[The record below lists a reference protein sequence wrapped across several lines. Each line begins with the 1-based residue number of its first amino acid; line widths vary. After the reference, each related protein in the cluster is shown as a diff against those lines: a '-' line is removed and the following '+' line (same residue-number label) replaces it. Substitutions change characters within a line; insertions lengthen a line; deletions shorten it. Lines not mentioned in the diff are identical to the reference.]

1 MIIYIIGNKLA
12 GYLDNPTIH
21 TFQGEMFCGE
31 NIRYVNGLLKPD
43 YNLGEEIKSP
53 MKLIKNV
60 YKMPDLFSPHSTVFV
75 VSEKLRKQLAIF
87 PHIEFVKV
95 EFIKLFE
102 FPYEPNDFS
111 FYDIK
116 GFKNPESFIKKQRH
130 NKKLK
135 DQIGD
140 YYEMV
145 IARYQD
151 FADKFK
157 NLNTCKL
164 SIDYFDDEEMNE
176 LGFSK
181 ELLDEYPIFWEWK
194 TILTEPVFDVLKDYI
209 DPNYY
214 FVKQYD
220 LSEGPNPQ
228 SKMII

>member
-1 MIIYIIGNKLA
+1 MKIYIIGNKLA

-21 TFQGEMFCGE
+21 TFQGEMFHGE
-31 NIRYVNGLLKPD
+31 NIRYVDGLLKPD
-43 YNLGEEIKSP
+43 YHLGEEIKSP
-53 MKLIKNV
+53 MKIIKNV
-60 YKMPDLFSPHSTVFV
+60 YKMPKLFSPDLSLV
-75 VSEKLRKQLAIF
+75 VSEQLREKLSTF

-95 EFIKLFE
+95 EFVKLFE
-102 FPYEPNDFS
+102 FPYAPNDFS

-116 GFKNPESFIKKQRH
+116 GFKTPEKFIKKQRH

-145 IARYQD
+145 IARYRD
-151 FADKFK
+151 FADEFK

-164 SIDYFDDEEMNE
+164 SIDYFDDEEMSE

-181 ELLDEYPIFWEWK
+181 ELLDEYPIFRKWE
-194 TILTEPVFDVLKDYI
+194 TIFTEPVFNILKDHI

>member
-1 MIIYIIGNKLA
+1 MIIYIIGIKFEY
-12 GYLDNPTIH
+12 GTEEDPIH
-21 TFQGEMFCGE
+21 SFHEEMFHGE
-31 NIRYVNGLLKPD
+31 NLRYVDGLLKPD
-43 YNLGEEIKSP
+43 YHLGEEIKSP
-53 MKLIKNV
+53 MKIIKNV
-60 YKMPDLFSPHSTVFV
+60 YKMPKLFSPDLSLV
-75 VSEKLRKQLAIF
+75 VSEQLREKLSTF

-95 EFIKLFE
+95 EFVKLFE

-116 GFKNPESFIKKQRH
+116 GFKTPDKFIKKQRH

-135 DQIGD
+135 DKIGD

-145 IARYQD
+145 IARYRD
-151 FADKFK
+151 FVDNFK
-157 NLNTCKL
+157 NLSTYKL

-181 ELLDEYPIFWEWK
+181 ELLDEYPIFRKWG
-194 TILTEPVFDVLKDYI
+194 TIFTEPVFNILKDYI